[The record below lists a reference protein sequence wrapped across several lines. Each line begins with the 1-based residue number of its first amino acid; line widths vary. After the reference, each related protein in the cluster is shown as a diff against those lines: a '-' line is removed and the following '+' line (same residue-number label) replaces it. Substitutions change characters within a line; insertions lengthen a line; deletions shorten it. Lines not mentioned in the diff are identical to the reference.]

1 MFGPFAR
8 SSVESELVQEI
19 QSFRIASFWWLLK
32 FGEAHFRFQKAGSL
46 CHSRWSILRVA
57 HILCWVEI
65 TWSLS
70 QTHKRHIQL
79 CFFVLFLQVLIYIYR
94 YLFSC
99 SLSRGEN
106 DRSNW
111 KAVFRPPKPRSISSA
126 TTNSIG
132 GRCTCCPIAQIR
144 FGNKIFPCK
153 TFADRF
159 GWPVPA
165 LVTVHPK
172 NPFE

>member
-1 MFGPFAR
+1 MRCWNASKRITKQYNEALKERQTNLQSFSLFSLDKTQFSRCQKCSVHLDSRAR

-32 FGEAHFRFQKAGSL
+32 FGEAHFGKLILGFQKAGSL
-46 CHSRWSILRVA
+46 CHSSWSILWVA
-57 HILCWVEI
+57 HILCWLEI

-99 SLSRGEN
+99 SL
-106 DRSNW
+106 
-111 KAVFRPPKPRSISSA
+111 
-126 TTNSIG
+126 
-132 GRCTCCPIAQIR
+132 
-144 FGNKIFPCK
+144 
-153 TFADRF
+153 
-159 GWPVPA
+159 
-165 LVTVHPK
+165 
-172 NPFE
+172 